1 MKKRKKADSL
11 TTAGGARRE
20 GLRSSLLR
28 SQPSGLTRLHS
39 VERDTSQT
47 FERETLYLPA
57 SQTYLANLLVCLPF
71 SERAQPEEDPSGRNV
86 AHGRALLSLVPGG
99 GRLVPAE

>member
-20 GLRSSLLR
+20 GLRSPLDSLAFTLLNGTHRKPLR
-28 SQPSGLTRLHS
+28 
-39 VERDTSQT
+39 
-47 FERETLYLPA
+47 ERETLYLPA

-99 GRLVPAE
+99 GRFVPAE